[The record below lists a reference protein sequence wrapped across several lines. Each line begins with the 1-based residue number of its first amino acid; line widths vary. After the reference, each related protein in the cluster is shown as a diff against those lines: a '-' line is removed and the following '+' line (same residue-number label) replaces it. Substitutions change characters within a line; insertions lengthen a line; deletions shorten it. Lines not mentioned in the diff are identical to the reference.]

1 MKRINEVFS
10 DFNTGSNISTAL
22 VESAVLKKKSKT
34 LELAIS
40 SDRYIEIQE
49 IEELNNFIKRRF
61 YLEHSKIAVNYT
73 EEVKMKPIEEEIK
86 NIISYVSNK
95 HPFLRVAV
103 NNCDY
108 EISGNTITLKFRVP
122 VNNVQGLKV

>member
-73 EEVKMKPIEEEIK
+73 EEVKRK
-86 NIISYVSNK
+86 
-95 HPFLRVAV
+95 LR
-103 NNCDY
+103 
-108 EISGNTITLKFRVP
+108 I
-122 VNNVQGLKV
+122 

>member
-49 IEELNNFIKRRF
+49 IENLITSLKEGFI
-61 YLEHSKIAVNYT
+61 
-73 EEVKMKPIEEEIK
+73 
-86 NIISYVSNK
+86 
-95 HPFLRVAV
+95 
-103 NNCDY
+103 
-108 EISGNTITLKFRVP
+108 
-122 VNNVQGLKV
+122 